1 MASTGRPTVLL
12 RSDKSRQWGGVP
24 QNPNV
29 WIRVLQK
36 IIKNKQNKVPAKV
49 PDSRAS
55 VLNRWSVLRSDL
67 RSETLVR
74 SLAAVVLFGRGDSFS
89 IAICRKPPTVSLRFE
104 TLAGASPKFWL
115 RSRDSQ
121 AQNRGTLNCERTVH
135 SQAHRGQVRNSGG
148 RPGQNPEPLAS

>member
-29 WIRVLQK
+29 WIQVLQK
-36 IIKNKQNKVPAKV
+36 IININQNKVPAKV

-74 SLAAVVLFGRGDSFS
+74 SLGTVATFGNGGQSS
-89 IAICRKPPTVSLRFE
+89 IAIPTEPSKVSLRSQ
-104 TLAGASPKFWL
+104 TLAA
-115 RSRDSQ
+115 
-121 AQNRGTLNCERTVH
+121 A
-135 SQAHRGQVRNSGG
+135 
-148 RPGQNPEPLAS
+148 NP

>member
-12 RSDKSRQWGGVP
+12 RSDKSRQWGVVP